1 MNYEYIEDLV
11 IKSKNGDAISKEKL
25 VQEFR
30 PLIINL
36 SKRTFLHGYDKND
49 IQNECYKYLF
59 KCLSMYKVE
68 NHRFVAYATNGIRNN
83 LNDLIKRTKNRSS
96 TEGSEPLALSDDLEQ
111 SLTSHEDNLED
122 ILCSKCER
130 ESLNM
135 AINSLKE
142 NEKELIKFIF
152 FKGNTVA
159 TYACLKNIPYS
170 TANRRKMVTLVKL
183 SKYLNKQT
191 TQNKYA

>member
-1 MNYEYIEDLV
+1 M
-11 IKSKNGDAISKEKL
+11 
-25 VQEFR
+25 
-30 PLIINL
+30 
-36 SKRTFLHGYDKND
+36 
-49 IQNECYKYLF
+49 
-59 KCLSMYKVE
+59 
-68 NHRFVAYATNGIRNN
+68 
-83 LNDLIKRTKNRSS
+83 
-96 TEGSEPLALSDDLEQ
+96 
-111 SLTSHEDNLED
+111 
-122 ILCSKCER
+122 LCSKCER

-135 AINSLKE
+135 AINSLRDD
-142 NEKELIKFIF
+142 EKELIKFIF